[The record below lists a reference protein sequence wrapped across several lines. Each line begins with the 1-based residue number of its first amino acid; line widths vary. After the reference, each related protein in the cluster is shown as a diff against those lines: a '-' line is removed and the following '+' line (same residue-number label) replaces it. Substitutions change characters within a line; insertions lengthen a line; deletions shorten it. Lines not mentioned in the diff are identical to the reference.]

1 MLMAANLT
9 RDLLNSVRTLVVRM
23 LTVVV
28 AFGLLGSVPAR
39 GALVI
44 DISRHSD
51 GFTIWDFSGSATYS
65 ELFPGGKF
73 AGGALNLIEEW
84 KGSGAASDF
93 VGSGGY
99 NNYVVAPT
107 SGSVSL
113 SVATA
118 GFGVQT
124 DAIDGIHVDHDT
136 TGDDFGVSLT
146 GSDILLA
153 NNDIVSWSGS
163 AVFAV
168 DINRL
173 NSGNFTFQNYG
184 ESVIAAGNPFGTLP
198 LQINVSTVPEPA
210 SIGLLTAAAVG
221 WVARRRRRSSRKA
234 IGRTAVLS
242 A

>member
-1 MLMAANLT
+1 MLAVA
-9 RDLLNSVRTLVVRM
+9 VV
-23 LTVVV
+23 
-28 AFGLLGSVPAR
+28 FGLLGSVPAR

-51 GFTIWDFSGSATYS
+51 GFTTWNFSGSASYS

-73 AGGALNLIEEW
+73 AGGALTLIEEW

-93 VGSGGY
+93 VSTGGY
-99 NNYVVAPT
+99 NNHVVAPT

-113 SVATA
+113 SVTNTTL
-118 GFGVQT
+118 GVQT
-124 DAIDGIHVDHDT
+124 DLIDGIHVDHDT

-146 GSDILLA
+146 ASDILLA
-153 NNDIVSWSGS
+153 NNDLVSWSGS

-184 ESVIAAGNPFGTLP
+184 ESLVAAGNPFGTLP

-210 SIGLLTAAAVG
+210 SIGLLTAVAVG
-221 WVARRRRRSSRKA
+221 WVARRRRSRKA
-234 IGRTAVLS
+234 SCRTATAS

>member
-1 MLMAANLT
+1 MASTLT
-9 RDLLNSVRTLVVRM
+9 RDRWNAVPKLVGRM
-23 LTVVV
+23 LAAVV

-51 GFTIWDFSGSATYS
+51 GFTIWHFSGSANYVEST
-65 ELFPGGKF
+65 PGGKF

-93 VGSGGY
+93 VSTGGY

-113 SVATA
+113 SVATT
-118 GFGVQT
+118 GIGVQT
-124 DAIDGIHVDHDT
+124 DLIDGIHVDHDT
-136 TGDDFGVSLT
+136 TGDDFGVSLSA
-146 GSDILLA
+146 SDIVLA
-153 NNDIVSWSGS
+153 NNDLVSWSGS

-168 DINRL
+168 DINKL

-184 ESVIAAGNPFGTLP
+184 ESLITGGNPFGTLP

-221 WVARRRRRSSRKA
+221 WVARRRSSRKA
-234 IGRTAVLS
+234 IRRAAAVS
-242 A
+242 D

>member
-1 MLMAANLT
+1 MAAVLT
-9 RDLLNSVRTLVVRM
+9 RELINAARRLVGRM
-23 LTVVV
+23 LIVVV

-51 GFTIWDFSGSATYS
+51 GLTIWHFSGSATYS

-73 AGGALNLIEEW
+73 AGGGLNLIEEW
-84 KGSGAASDF
+84 KGSHASDF
-93 VGSGGY
+93 VSTGGY
-99 NNYVVAPT
+99 NNHVVAPT

-113 SVATA
+113 SIATS
-118 GFGVQT
+118 GIGVQT
-124 DAIDGIHVDHDT
+124 DAIDGIHVDHDSS
-136 TGDDFGVSLT
+136 GDDFGVSLT
-146 GSDILLA
+146 AGDILLA
-153 NNDIVSWSGS
+153 NNDLVSWSGS

-184 ESVIAAGNPFGTLP
+184 ESLIAAGNPFGTLP

-221 WVARRRRRSSRKA
+221 WVARRRRRRSRKA
-234 IGRTAVLS
+234 IGSTAVLS

>member
-1 MLMAANLT
+1 MAAVLT
-9 RDLLNSVRTLVVRM
+9 RELINVARRLVGRM
-23 LTVVV
+23 PIVVV

-44 DISRHSD
+44 DIFRHSD
-51 GFTIWDFSGSATYS
+51 GLTIWHFSGSATYS

-93 VGSGGY
+93 VSTGGY
-99 NNYVVAPT
+99 NNHVVAPT

-113 SVATA
+113 SIATS
-118 GFGVQT
+118 GIDVQT
-124 DAIDGIHVDHDT
+124 DAIDGIHVDHDSS
-136 TGDDFGVSLT
+136 GDDFGVSLT
-146 GSDILLA
+146 ASDILLA
-153 NNDIVSWSGS
+153 NNDLVSWSGS

-173 NSGNFTFQNYG
+173 NSGSFTFQNYG
-184 ESVIAAGNPFGTLP
+184 ESLIAAGNPFGTLP

-221 WVARRRRRSSRKA
+221 WVARRRRRRSRKA
-234 IGRTAVLS
+234 IGSTAVLS